1 MPDFFFFVVKNGGK
15 TERLF
20 AEDLCNAISSRSIII
35 CRYTLY
41 PSRERE
47 KKKIHPFDT
56 WHSAAAKEVHTQ
68 KSPLVSFTIHR
79 LERKTNKKVDNFHLK
94 HFFLVS
100 RVCGFLACSLS
111 PVGVSQCFTR
121 IELVQPKEAEGS
133 PLVTRTKSTIGPNTI
148 SDAVGVS
155 VLLFYFGFCSSL
167 PLRPKHPESR

>member
-1 MPDFFFFVVKNGGK
+1 MQRTFV
-15 TERLF
+15 TPSAHALLLS
-20 AEDLCNAISSRSIII
+20 ADT
-35 CRYTLY
+35 RYTH
-41 PSRERE
+41 RERE
-47 KKKIHPFDT
+47 KKKIDPFDT

-100 RVCGFLACSLS
+100 RVCRFLARSLS
-111 PVGVSQCFTR
+111 LVGVSQCFTR